1 LEQKNYEVNADLHQK
16 LAEIE
21 EMHKEMEEKSEE
33 LAEKAKE
40 IDALLLQLN
49 EYSRF
54 LN

>member
-1 LEQKNYEVNADLHQK
+1 LESEKAEVHAELGKK

-21 EMHKEMEEKSEE
+21 EMQKKVEEKSEE

-40 IDALLLQLN
+40 IDALLVQLN
-49 EYSRF
+49 EHSRF